1 MKNKIVHLG
10 MIMDGNRRW
19 AKKNKLETVIKGHEQ
34 GAQKLIDVCEW
45 CKLFHIK
52 YLTVY
57 AFSTENWNR
66 SKTEISGLFHL
77 MDSFFRKKLNNCI
90 ANGVKIRIAGN
101 RQLLSEDTLN
111 LIEKVETATND
122 CTALTL
128 TIALSYG
135 GRDELI
141 RAIQKCAS
149 DAKLGIIDP
158 EKIEEQVFS
167 TYLDTKDCPDIDL
180 VVRTGGNHRL
190 SNFFPWQ
197 TVYAEIYFTDILWPD
212 FSYQDFCDI
221 IENYEDIQINKGK

>member
-1 MKNKIVHLG
+1 MKNKIAHLG

-19 AKKNKLETVIKGHEQ
+19 AKKNKLESVIKGHEQ
-34 GAQKLIDVCEW
+34 GAQKLIDICEW
-45 CKLFHIK
+45 CKEYHIK

-66 SKTEISGLFHL
+66 SKTEISGLFRL
-77 MDSFFRKKLNNCI
+77 MDTFFKKELSNCI
-90 ANGVKIRIAGN
+90 SNGIRIRIVGN
-101 RQLLSEDTLN
+101 RQLLSEDTKN
-111 LIEKVETATND
+111 LIERVETATEN

-141 RAIQKCAS
+141 RAIRKCAN
-149 DAKLGIIDP
+149 DAKLGFVDP
-158 EKIEEQVFS
+158 DSIEEHVFS
-167 TYLDTKDCPDIDL
+167 EYLDTKGCPDIDL

-197 TVYAEIYFTDILWPD
+197 TVYAEIYFTDTLWPD
-212 FSYQDFCDI
+212 FSYQDFCAVI
-221 IENYEDIQINKGK
+221 QHYEDIQINKGK

>member
-66 SKTEISGLFHL
+66 SKAEISGLFHL
-77 MDSFFRKKLNNCI
+77 MDSFFKKKLDNCI

-101 RQLLSEDTLN
+101 RQLLSKDTLN
-111 LIEKVETATND
+111 LIERVESATDD

-141 RAIQKCAS
+141 RAIQKCTS
-149 DAKLGIIDP
+149 DVKLGIIDS
-158 EKIEEQVFS
+158 EKIGEQVFS

-221 IENYEDIQINKGK
+221 IQNYEDIQINKGK